1 MNIKNQV
8 ESWWWSIDKWILFST
23 FLLIIIGCILIL
35 SGANSIERKYS
46 YNEGYFFKK
55 HLIFVPIAI
64 SVILCSSMLSI
75 RHIIILSII
84 MFVIFLVL
92 SFIPLFQS
100 EIKGASRWIKF
111 FNFTIQPS
119 EFLKPTYIVCSAL
132 LLSRFKKK
140 NDNSFLINF
149 FIISVIGLIL
159 FLQPDFG
166 MFILIFVTWFLQIL
180 LMGLS
185 IKIIL
190 SILFFGLIVSCI
202 SFFTHDHIK
211 FRVYN
216 FFDADI
222 GDNYQIN
229 RSLDAFSNGGAFGK
243 GIGAGTYSK
252 KLPDVHSD
260 FIFALAGEELG
271 FIFLCMILLL
281 YIILIYRVVVLLL
294 KEDNLFIFLSA
305 SSLIITLIFQSLIN
319 ICSTLNMIPTKGM
332 TLPFLSYGGSS
343 LISCSLI
350 IGFILSLT
358 KKKRQI

>member
-1 MNIKNQV
+1 MNIRNKI

-23 FLLIIIGCILIL
+23 FTLIIIGSILIL
-35 SGANSIERKYS
+35 SGANSIETKYN
-46 YNEGYFFKK
+46 YKEGYFFKK
-55 HLIFVPIAI
+55 HLIFVPIGI
-64 SVILCSSMLSI
+64 SIILCSSMLSV

-84 MFVIFLVL
+84 MFIVFLIL
-92 SFIPLFQS
+92 SFIPLFQN

-111 FNFTIQPS
+111 LNFTIQPS
-119 EFLKPTYIVCSAL
+119 EFLKPTYIICSAL

-140 NDNSFLINF
+140 KDNSFIINF
-149 FIISVIGLIL
+149 FIISLIGLIL

-166 MFILIFVTWFLQIL
+166 MFILIFITWFIQIL

-190 SILFFGLIVSCI
+190 LILFFGLII
-202 SFFTHDHIK
+202 SIISYLTHDHIK
-211 FRVYN
+211 FRIYN
-216 FFDADI
+216 FFNSDV

-229 RSLDAFSNGGAFGK
+229 RSLEAFSNGGMFGK
-243 GIGAGTYSK
+243 GIGAGTFSK

-260 FIFALAGEELG
+260 FIFSLAGEELG
-271 FIFLCMILLL
+271 FMFLCLIILL

-305 SSLIITLIFQSLIN
+305 SSLIITIIFQTLIN